1 MFGFAST
8 RHQNTNVI
16 SSKPVA
22 AEWPPGTLVCKE
34 DIYRES
40 EGMPP
45 ILLLRKGYEVSP
57 SELPRFIRN
66 GARPHQFQFKATDN
80 PENGLLSQPLTHLP
94 SQAFLEQVSTGTF
107 DNLLQAPPRHKL
119 RVLILEPDA
128 KSLKRL
134 IDCLFICG
142 VSLDGIHSVRLPE
155 QLAWAIEKYR
165 PHLLV
170 VGYHLSSGQT
180 GLELLTGFNSLYN
193 VSRIIF
199 TLEPDKV
206 LGEVEKKA
214 FESACPGPSIQ
225 LLKKP
230 VSRFTVNRL
239 LAE

>member
-1 MFGFAST
+1 MFGFVST
-8 RHQNTNVI
+8 RNQNTNMI

-66 GARPHQFQFKATDN
+66 GARPHQFQFKSTGHS
-80 PENGLLSQPLTHLP
+80 ENGVLSQPLTHLP
-94 SQAFLEQVSTGTF
+94 SQEFLEQINTGAF
-107 DNLLQAPPRHKL
+107 DTSLQMPPRHKL
-119 RVLILEPDA
+119 RVLILESDA
-128 KSLKRL
+128 KCLKRL

-142 VSLDGIHSVRLPE
+142 VPLDGIHSVRLPE
-155 QLAWAIEKYR
+155 QLAWAAEKYR
-165 PHLLV
+165 PHVLV
-170 VGYHLSSGQT
+170 VGYHLSQGQT
-180 GLELLTGFNSLYN
+180 GLELLAGFNSLYN

-199 TLEPDKV
+199 TLEPDTV
-206 LGEVEKKA
+206 LSGMEKRA
-214 FESACPGPSIQ
+214 FELACHGHSIQ